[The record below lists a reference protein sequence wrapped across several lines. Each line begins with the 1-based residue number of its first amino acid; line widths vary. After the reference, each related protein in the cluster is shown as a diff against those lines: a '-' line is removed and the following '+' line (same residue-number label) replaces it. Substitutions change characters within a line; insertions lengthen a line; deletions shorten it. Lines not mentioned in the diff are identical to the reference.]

1 MYFRN
6 IKKKLKHIKK
16 ICIINNFW
24 ELMRLYSTIEPW
36 GPDSIPWMEKYK
48 EKTEATWHLTAT
60 FLEYTY
66 TNTHVIKLKSCKKI
80 AKQPNQNIQG
90 FAKR

>member
-1 MYFRN
+1 
-6 IKKKLKHIKK
+6 
-16 ICIINNFW
+16 
-24 ELMRLYSTIEPW
+24 MRLYSTIEPW
-36 GPDSIPWMEKYK
+36 GPDSIPWMENYK
-48 EKTEATWHLTAT
+48 EKIEATWHLTAT

-90 FAKR
+90 FAKRELTFNTIKPLHVNNSIFN